1 MNSPS
6 RAECLFVSKL
16 DQMARSDRKIQG
28 AFVKSAAN
36 SAGIGWAR
44 AFAILCELRNLQQLS
59 LLRKGGV
66 IMRKPR
72 RF

>member
-1 MNSPS
+1 MNPPT

-28 AFVKSAAN
+28 AFVKSAAD
-36 SAGIGWAR
+36 SAGIGWMR

-59 LLRKGGV
+59 LLKDG
-66 IMRKPR
+66 ILMRKPR